1 MHDVVA
7 RLVGPAPEV
16 GIEDWRSLWDELDA
30 GRLDRADGVA
40 LLASLATRLPGHDT
54 LHALLASFDERR
66 PGCPVAVPGAV
77 NVVGTGGGPP
87 TFNVS
92 TAAAFVAAATGVPV
106 VKTGSR
112 AYASALGS
120 VDLLER
126 LGVRLTRSHEET
138 AEALA
143 THGLAFAGPYAYPR
157 ELARLARLIV
167 PTGMR
172 PFGRALNALGPFL
185 AAVPVPAQV
194 TGVSD
199 RTLLPTLTRLAATVE
214 GRSVWVCANDA
225 GVDEL
230 VGFATN
236 LVATGSERG
245 DVVLAPGRYTTGRG
259 GLDDLRPPPGAD
271 PAAFFLGALA
281 GEAGEVATD
290 TLCLNAAAL
299 AMAGGHAAD
308 WADAVAAARAA
319 VHDGAARA
327 LADALGRAA
336 LATPG
341 GVRG

>member
-7 RLVGPAPEV
+7 RLVGPTPEV

-40 LLASLATRLPGHDT
+40 LLASLATRLPGPEA

-66 PGCPVAVPGAV
+66 PGRPEAVPGAV
-77 NVVGTGGGPP
+77 NVVGTGGGPR

-92 TAAAFVAAATGVPV
+92 TAAAFVAAAAGVPV

-126 LGVRLTRSHEET
+126 LGIGLTRSHDET
-138 AEALA
+138 AAALA
-143 THGLAFAGPYAYPR
+143 THGLAFAGPYTYPR
-157 ELARLARLIV
+157 QLSRLARLIV
-167 PTGMR
+167 PTGMKA
-172 PFGRALNALGPFL
+172 FGRALNALGPFL
-185 AAVPVPAQV
+185 AAVPVSAQV

-199 RTLLPTLTRLAATVE
+199 RTLLPTLRRLAAGAA
-214 GRSVWVCANDA
+214 GRSVWLCTNDL

-236 LVATGSERG
+236 LIATGGELG
-245 DVVLAPGRYTTGRG
+245 DVVVSPGRYTTGRG
-259 GLDDLRPPPGAD
+259 DLDDLRPPPGVD
-271 PAAFFLGALA
+271 DVTFFLRAVA

-290 TLCLNAAAL
+290 TVCLNAAAL
-299 AMAGGHAAD
+299 AVAAGHSAA
-308 WADAVAAARAA
+308 WPAAVAEARDAVAR
-319 VHDGAARA
+319 GAARA
-327 LADALGRAA
+327 LVDR
-336 LATPG
+336 LATRTPAIAG
-341 GVRG
+341 GPRG